1 MMKINIID
9 KIRSLFCRNKTYEQ
23 EAYDNIQT
31 QFNKITNQ
39 EIIQTKEKLDEEFH
53 RLLKDCEAENELTL
67 SLERSQE
74 ILNSLIS
81 LAVSRRKKLADD
93 LKSHVESGNI
103 FNYYNNQIK
112 EIDALQTDVTAQLR
126 YKKYL
131 ERDYEFEK
139 SVYDKKLGQTYLSE
153 YIPNKHD
160 YESVKEEQN
169 EIENEL
175 LKDISKGMED
185 AKK

>member
-1 MMKINIID
+1 MWN
-9 KIRSLFCRNKTYEQ
+9 
-23 EAYDNIQT
+23 
-31 QFNKITNQ
+31 
-39 EIIQTKEKLDEEFH
+39 
-53 RLLKDCEAENELTL
+53 
-67 SLERSQE
+67 LE
-74 ILNSLIS
+74 
-81 LAVSRRKKLADD
+81 
-93 LKSHVESGNI
+93 I

-153 YIPNKHD
+153 YMPNKHD

-175 LKDISKGMED
+175 LKDLSKGMED